1 MMKKFKKL
9 ISCIIA
15 AVMILAMGVTA
26 FAAQPGGDT
35 GEQSAY
41 TITINNNKDNGD
53 HTYEAYQVF
62 AGDLAEGSSTL
73 TNIEWGKGVNS
84 TALLA
89 ALKADETLKAYFAG
103 AKTAEDVAAA
113 LANDAFQDDNA
124 FTQAFAK
131 VVGVNLSKTVAGTSV
146 QKEQDYTIT
155 VKEQGYYL
163 VKDKDASLDKETAA
177 YTRFILQVVKDVTV
191 TPKTDI
197 PTVEKR
203 VKDVNDS
210 DADLSNVET
219 APWQDSADWDIGDD
233 VPFQITGT
241 MPTTLADYDTYSYK
255 FTDTLSKG
263 FSFNNDVKVYKVPA
277 QGERTEITSSFEVN
291 AGAYDETNGTTITIT
306 CEDVKEAGVTAAD
319 KIVVE
324 YTANLT
330 ENAVIGSQGNPNK
343 VYLEYSNNPNGT
355 GTGKTPEDGVIVFT
369 YKVDVNKVDEEG
381 NPLEGAEFT
390 LEKYNAAEA
399 QWESKTLVTSNKDD
413 KTGVVFTATGIDD
426 GWYRLVETKAPADYN
441 KIEDIY
447 FTVEANHVTSGDLN
461 QLELQSIVASQTDDV
476 GTKLEGDEVK
486 ATFSTLTDEG
496 SNTLGVTTDIENKKG
511 TVLPETG
518 GIGTKIFYAV
528 GALLMIGAVV
538 LLISRK
544 RSAR

>member
-1 MMKKFKKL
+1 MKKIKRL
-9 ISCIIA
+9 ISCMLALVMVLALGMTVSA
-15 AVMILAMGVTA
+15 A
-26 FAAQPGGDT
+26 
-35 GEQSAY
+35 GETY
-41 TITINNNKDNGD
+41 TITIKNDKDNGN

-73 TNIEWGKGVNS
+73 TNIEWGEGVNGS
-84 TALLA
+84 ALLA
-89 ALKADETLKAYFAG
+89 ALQADETLKGYFTD

-113 LANDAFQDDNA
+113 LADEAFQHDNSL
-124 FTQAFAK
+124 TQAFAK
-131 VVGVNLSKTVAGTSV
+131 VVGANLSGTAAGTST
-146 QKEQDYTIT
+146 KSEQVYTIT
-155 VKEQGYYL
+155 VKKQGYYL
-163 VKDKDASLDKETAA
+163 VKDQNESLDEETAA

-197 PTVEKR
+197 PTVEKK

-210 DADLSNVET
+210 DAGLSNVE
-219 APWQDSADWDIGDD
+219 AASWQDSADWDIGDD

-241 MPTTLADYDTYSYK
+241 MPTTLADYGTYSYK

-263 FSFNNDVKVYKVPA
+263 FSFNHDVKVYKVTE
-277 QGERTEITSSFEVN
+277 QGDRTEITNSFEVN
-291 AGAYDETNGTTITIT
+291 AGEYDETNGTTITIT
-306 CEDVKEAGVTAAD
+306 CEDVKAAGVIATD

-324 YTANLT
+324 YTAKLT
-330 ENAVIGSQGNPNK
+330 ENAVIGSLGNPNK

-369 YKVDVNKVDEEG
+369 YKVDVNKVDEDG
-381 NPLEGAEFT
+381 NPLEGAQFT

-399 QWESKTLVTSNKDD
+399 QWEFKILVTSNKDD
-413 KTGVVFTATGIDD
+413 KNGVVFTATGIDD

-447 FTVEANHVTSGDLN
+447 FTVKADHVTSGDLN
-461 QLELQSIVASQTDDV
+461 QLVLESIAASQTDDA
-476 GTKLEGDEVK
+476 GKKLEGDAVK

-496 SNTLGVTTDIENKKG
+496 RNTLGVTTNIENKKG
-511 TVLPETG
+511 TILPETG

-528 GALLMIGAVV
+528 GAVLMIGAAV
-538 LLISRK
+538 LFISRR

>member
-1 MMKKFKKL
+1 MKKIKRL
-9 ISCIIA
+9 ISCMLALVMVLALGMTVSA
-15 AVMILAMGVTA
+15 A
-26 FAAQPGGDT
+26 GGP
-35 GEQSAY
+35 Y
-41 TITINNNKDNGD
+41 TITIDNDKDNGN

-73 TNIEWGKGVNS
+73 TNIEWGEGVNS

-89 ALKADETLKAYFAG
+89 ALQKDGTLKEYFAD

-113 LANDAFQDDNA
+113 LAHDAFQHDNS

-131 VVGVNLSKTVAGTSV
+131 VVGANLSETVAGTST
-146 QKEQDYTIT
+146 QSEQDYTIT
-155 VKEQGYYL
+155 VEEQGYYL
-163 VKDKDASLDKETAA
+163 VKDKDASLDEATAA

-197 PTVEKR
+197 PTVEKK

-210 DADLSNVET
+210 YANLSNVET

-241 MPTTLADYDTYSYK
+241 MPTTLADYGTYRYE

-263 FSFNNDVKVYKVPA
+263 FSFNNDVEVYKVTA
-277 QGERTEITSSFEVN
+277 GGERTTITDSFEVN
-291 AGAYDETNGTTITIT
+291 AGTYDRTNGTTIIIT
-306 CEDVKEAGVTAAD
+306 CNDVKAAGVMAADD

-324 YTANLT
+324 YTAKLT
-330 ENAVIGSQGNPNK
+330 ENAVIGSLGNPNK

-381 NPLEGAEFT
+381 TPLEGAEFT

-399 QWESKTLVTSNKDD
+399 QWEFKTLVPGSKDG
-413 KTGVVFTATGIDD
+413 KNGVVFTATGIDD

-447 FTVEANHVTSGDLN
+447 FTVEANHVASGDLN
-461 QLELQSIVASQTDDV
+461 QLALESIAASQTDDE
-476 GTKLEGDEVK
+476 GKKLKGDAVK
-486 ATFSTLTDEG
+486 ATFGPLTDEE

-511 TVLPETG
+511 TILPETG

-528 GALLMIGAVV
+528 GALLMIGAAV
-538 LLISRK
+538 LFISRR

>member
-1 MMKKFKKL
+1 MKKIKRL
-9 ISCIIA
+9 ISCMLA
-15 AVMILAMGVTA
+15 AVMVLAFGMTVS
-26 FAAQPGGDT
+26 AAGGT
-35 GEQSAY
+35 Y
-41 TITINNNKDNGD
+41 TITIRNDKDNGN
-53 HTYEAYQVF
+53 HIYEAYQVF

-73 TNIEWGKGVNS
+73 TNIEWGEGVNGS
-84 TALLA
+84 ALLA
-89 ALKADETLKAYFAG
+89 ALQTDGTLKAYFAN

-113 LANDAFQDDNA
+113 LADDAFQYDNS

-131 VVGVNLSKTVAGTSV
+131 VVGANLSETVAGEST
-146 QKEQDYTIT
+146 QNEQAYTIT
-155 VKEQGYYL
+155 VNEQGYYL
-163 VKDKDASLDKETAA
+163 VKDKNASLDEETAA
-177 YTRFILQVVKDVTV
+177 YTRFILKVVNDVTV
-191 TPKTDI
+191 TPKTGI
-197 PTVEKR
+197 PTVEKK

-210 DADLSNVET
+210 DADLSSVEK
-219 APWQDSADWDIGDD
+219 APWQDSADWDIGDN

-241 MPTTLADYDTYSYK
+241 MPTTLADYGTYSYK

-306 CEDVKEAGVTAAD
+306 CEDVKAAGVTAAD

-324 YTANLT
+324 YTAELT
-330 ENAVIGSQGNPNK
+330 ENAVIGSLGNPNK

-381 NPLEGAEFT
+381 NPLEGAQFT
-390 LEKYNAAEA
+390 LEKYNAAEE
-399 QWESKTLVTSNKDD
+399 QWEFKTLVTSNKDD
-413 KTGVVFTATGIDD
+413 KNDVVFTATGIDD

-447 FTVEANHVTSGDLN
+447 FTVEANHVISGDLN
-461 QLELQSIVASQTDDV
+461 ELLLKSIAASQTDDV
-476 GTKLEGDEVK
+476 GTKLEGDAIK
-486 ATFSTLTDEG
+486 ATFGTLTDEG

-528 GALLMIGAVV
+528 GALLMIGAAVI
-538 LLISRK
+538 LISRK
-544 RSAR
+544 RSER

>member
-1 MMKKFKKL
+1 MKKIKRL
-9 ISCIIA
+9 ISCMLA
-15 AVMILAMGVTA
+15 AVMVLALGMTVS
-26 FAAQPGGDT
+26 AAGGT
-35 GEQSAY
+35 Y
-41 TITINNNKDNGD
+41 TITINNNKDNGN

-73 TNIEWGKGVNS
+73 TNIEWGEGVNG

-89 ALKADETLKAYFAG
+89 ALQADETLKGYFTD

-113 LANDAFQDDNA
+113 LADEAFQYDNNL
-124 FTQAFAK
+124 TQAFAK
-131 VVGVNLSKTVAGTSV
+131 VVGANLSGTVAGTST
-146 QKEQDYTIT
+146 KSEQAYTIT
-155 VKEQGYYL
+155 VKKQGYYL
-163 VKDKDASLDKETAA
+163 VKDKDASLDEETAA

-197 PTVEKR
+197 PTVEKK

-219 APWQDSADWDIGDD
+219 ADWQDSADWDIGDD

-263 FSFNNDVKVYKVPA
+263 FSFNNDVKVYKVTA

-306 CEDVKEAGVTAAD
+306 CEDVKAAGVTAAD

-399 QWESKTLVTSNKDD
+399 QWEFKTLVTSNKDD
-413 KTGVVFTATGIDD
+413 KNGVVFTATGIDD

-447 FTVEANHVTSGDLN
+447 FTVEANHVTSGDLY
-461 QLELQSIVASQTDDV
+461 QLVLQSIAASQTDDV
-476 GTKLEGDEVK
+476 GTKLEGDAIK
-486 ATFSTLTDEG
+486 ATFGTLTDEG

-518 GIGTKIFYAV
+518 GIGTKIFYVV
-528 GALLMIGAVV
+528 GALLMIGAAV
-538 LLISRK
+538 LFISRR

>member
-1 MMKKFKKL
+1 MKKIKRL
-9 ISCIIA
+9 ISCMLA
-15 AVMILAMGVTA
+15 AVMVLAFGMTVS
-26 FAAQPGGDT
+26 AAGGT
-35 GEQSAY
+35 Y
-41 TITINNNKDNGD
+41 TITIRNDKDNGD

-73 TNIEWGKGVNS
+73 TNIEWGEGVNGS
-84 TALLA
+84 ALLA
-89 ALKADETLKAYFAG
+89 ALKADGPLKTYFAN

-113 LANDAFQDDNA
+113 LADEAFQNDNNL
-124 FTQAFAK
+124 TQAFAK
-131 VVGVNLSKTVAGTSV
+131 VVGANLSETVAGTST
-146 QKEQDYTIT
+146 KSEQAYTIT
-155 VKEQGYYL
+155 VQEQGYYL
-163 VKDKDASLDKETAA
+163 VKDKDDSLDEETAA
-177 YTRFILQVVKDVTV
+177 YTRFILQVVNNVTV
-191 TPKTDI
+191 NPKTDI
-197 PTVEKR
+197 PEVVKK

-210 DADLSNVET
+210 DANLNNVGT

-241 MPTTLADYDTYSYK
+241 MPTTLADYGTYSYK

-277 QGERTEITSSFEVN
+277 QGERTEITGFFQVD

-306 CEDVKEAGVTAAD
+306 CNDVKEAGVTATDD

-369 YKVDVNKVDEEG
+369 YKVDVNKVDEER
-381 NPLEGAEFT
+381 NPLEGAQFT
-390 LEKYNAAEA
+390 LEKYNAATA
-399 QWESKTLVTSNKDD
+399 QWEPKTLVTGNKGG

-426 GWYRLVETKAPADYN
+426 GWYRLVEKKAPADYN

-447 FTVEANHVTSGDLN
+447 FTVEANHVTSGDLD
-461 QLELQSIVASQTDDV
+461 QLDLQSIAASQTDDA
-476 GTKLEGDEVK
+476 GKKLEGEEVK
-486 ATFSTLTDEG
+486 ATFGTLTDEG

-528 GALLMIGAVV
+528 GAVLMIGAAV
-538 LLISRK
+538 LFVSRR
-544 RSAR
+544 RSER

>member
-1 MMKKFKKL
+1 MKKIKRL
-9 ISCIIA
+9 ISCMLALVMVLALGMTVSA
-15 AVMILAMGVTA
+15 A
-26 FAAQPGGDT
+26 GGT
-35 GEQSAY
+35 Y
-41 TITINNNKDNGD
+41 TITIDNDKDNGN

-62 AGDLAEGSSTL
+62 EGDLAEGSSTL
-73 TNIEWGKGVNS
+73 TNIEWGAGVNG
-84 TALLA
+84 TDLLDALQ
-89 ALKADETLKAYFAG
+89 ADGTLKEFFAD
-103 AKTAEDVAAA
+103 AETAEDVAAA
-113 LANDAFQDDNA
+113 LADDAFQYDNSL
-124 FTQAFAK
+124 TQAFAK
-131 VVGVNLSKTVAGTSV
+131 VVGANLSETVAGTST
-146 QKEQDYTIT
+146 QSEQAYTIT
-155 VKEQGYYL
+155 VQEQGYYL
-163 VKDKDASLDKETAA
+163 VKDKDASLDEETAA
-177 YTRFILQVVKDVTV
+177 YTRFILQVVNNVTV

-197 PTVEKR
+197 PTVEKK

-210 DADLSNVET
+210 EADLSNVE
-219 APWQDSADWDIGDD
+219 AASWQDSADWDIGDD

-241 MPTTLADYDTYSYK
+241 MPTTLADYGTYSYK

-263 FSFNNDVKVYKVPA
+263 FSFNNDVKVYKVTDG
-277 QGERTEITSSFEVN
+277 GERTEITGFFQVN

-306 CEDVKEAGVTAAD
+306 CEDVKAAGVTAADD

-369 YKVDVNKVDEEG
+369 YKVDVNKVDEKG
-381 NPLEGAEFT
+381 NPLEGAQFT

-399 QWESKTLVTSNKDD
+399 QWEFKALVTSNKDD
-413 KTGVVFTATGIDD
+413 KNDVVFTATGIDD

-461 QLELQSIVASQTDDV
+461 QLVLQSIAASQTDDE
-476 GTKLEGDEVK
+476 GKKLEGDAIK
-486 ATFSTLTDEG
+486 ATFGTLTDEG

-518 GIGTKIFYAV
+518 GIGTKIFYVV
-528 GALLMIGAVV
+528 GALLMIGAAV
-538 LLISRK
+538 LFISRR

>member
-1 MMKKFKKL
+1 M
-9 ISCIIA
+9 IA

-26 FAAQPGGDT
+26 FAAQRGGDT
-35 GEQSAY
+35 GEQPAY
-41 TITINNNKDNGD
+41 TITINNDKDNGN

-73 TNIEWGKGVNS
+73 TNIEWGEGVND
-84 TALLA
+84 TTLLA
-89 ALKADETLKAYFAG
+89 ALQADETLKGYFTD

-113 LANDAFQDDNA
+113 LAAEAFQNDNNL
-124 FTQAFAK
+124 TQAFAK
-131 VVGVNLSKTVAGTSV
+131 VVGANLSGTVAGESTKS
-146 QKEQDYTIT
+146 EQAYTIT
-155 VKEQGYYL
+155 VNEQGYYL
-163 VKDKDASLDKETAA
+163 VKDKNDSLDKETAA

-191 TPKTDI
+191 NPKTDI
-197 PTVEKR
+197 PEVVKK

-210 DADLSNVET
+210 DADLNNVGT
-219 APWQDSADWDIGDD
+219 ATWQDSADWDIGDD

-241 MPTTLADYDTYSYK
+241 MPTTLADYGTYSYK

-277 QGERTEITSSFEVN
+277 QGERTEITGFFQVD

-306 CEDVKEAGVTAAD
+306 CNDVKEAGVTAAD
-319 KIVVE
+319 DKIVVE
-324 YTANLT
+324 YTAKLT
-330 ENAVIGSQGNPNK
+330 ENAVIGSLGNPNK

-369 YKVDVNKVDEEG
+369 YKVDVNKVDEER
-381 NPLEGAEFT
+381 NPLEGAQFT
-390 LEKYNAAEA
+390 LEKYNAATA
-399 QWESKTLVTSNKDD
+399 QWEPKTLVTSNKGG

-447 FTVEANHVTSGDLN
+447 FTVEANHVTSGDLD
-461 QLELQSIVASQTDDV
+461 QLDLQSIAASQTDDA
-476 GTKLEGDEVK
+476 GKKLEGEEVK
-486 ATFSTLTDEG
+486 ATFGTLTDEG

-518 GIGTKIFYAV
+518 GIGTRIFYVV
-528 GALLMIGAVV
+528 GAILMIGAVV